1 MNIPTLKTL
10 LNGLNKKIESQKGN
24 WNQNNPLERDYIY
37 NKPFYAEE
45 INGQEVIHELD
56 KKIYSI

>member
-24 WNQNNPLERDYIY
+24 WDQNNPLEKDYI
-37 NKPFYAEE
+37 
-45 INGQEVIHELD
+45 
-56 KKIYSI
+56 